1 MSLYILKRILIS
13 IVVIFLVT
21 VFVFALIHI
30 LPGDPARLYLGFEA
44 SEAEVQEMRVKMN
57 LDKPLMVQY
66 YLWLDN
72 VFHGD
77 LGESLIYR
85 RPNLDIF
92 KERLP
97 RTVSI
102 GVPALLISV
111 PIALFFGI
119 ICAVK
124 RGKWMDNLLTF
135 FITLGMGTPVF
146 WVSIIAIYIFAM
158 WLKILPIQGYVS
170 PSENFSQYLYKATL
184 PVLCMATHMVAGVAR
199 NTRTYMLETLNQD
212 YVRTHRAFGISERKI
227 TCKYALKNALIP
239 VVTILGFQVRV
250 IIGGSL
256 LIEQVFNI
264 PGLGTLLVHAVNS
277 RDYILIQNCVLM
289 IATFT
294 VFVSLV
300 VDILYGYVDPRIRLS
315 RR

>member
-1 MSLYILKRILIS
+1 MGLYILKRILIS
-13 IVVIFLVT
+13 FIVVFMVT
-21 VFVFALIHI
+21 IFVFGLIHI

-44 SEAEVQEMRVKMN
+44 SEADVQAMRIKMN
-57 LDKPLMVQY
+57 LDKPLTTQY
-66 YLWLDN
+66 YMWLDN

-77 LGESLIYR
+77 LGESLLYK

-92 KERLP
+92 KERIP

-102 GVPALLISV
+102 GIPALLISV
-111 PIALFFGI
+111 PIALIFGI

-124 RGKWMDNLLTF
+124 RGKWIDNLLTF

-146 WVSIIAIYIFAM
+146 WVSILAIYIFAM

-170 PSENFSQYLYKATL
+170 PVDNFGQYLYKAAL
-184 PVLCMATHMVAGVAR
+184 PVLCMSLHMVAGVSR

-227 TCKYALKNALIP
+227 TSKYALKNALIP

-264 PGLGTLLVHAVNS
+264 PGLGTLLVLAVNN

-294 VFVSLV
+294 VLVSLL
-300 VDILYGYVDPRIRLS
+300 VDVLYGYVDPRIRLS

>member
-1 MSLYILKRILIS
+1 MGLYILKRILIS
-13 IVVIFLVT
+13 FVVIFLVT
-21 VFVFALIHI
+21 IFVFALIHI
-30 LPGDPARLYLGFEA
+30 LPGDPARLYLGYEA
-44 SEAEVQEMRVKMN
+44 SEADVQAMRVKMN
-57 LDKPLMVQY
+57 LDKPLMTQY
-66 YLWLDN
+66 YLWLND
-72 VFHGD
+72 VVHGN
-77 LGESLIYR
+77 LGDSLLYR
-85 RPNLDIF
+85 RPNIDIF
-92 KERLP
+92 RERIP

-111 PIALFFGI
+111 PIALIFGI

-124 RGKWMDNLLTF
+124 RGKWIDNLLTF

-146 WVSIIAIYIFAM
+146 WISILAIYVFAM
-158 WLKILPIQGYVS
+158 WLKLLPIQGYVS
-170 PSENFSQYLYKATL
+170 PSENFGQYVYKATL
-184 PVLCMATHMVAGVAR
+184 PVLCMAIQMIAGVAR

-212 YVRTHRAFGISERKI
+212 YIRTHRAFGISERKI
-227 TCKYALKNALIP
+227 TCKYALKNAMIP

-264 PGLGTLLVHAVNS
+264 PGLGTLLVLAVNS

-294 VFVSLV
+294 VFVSLI
-300 VDILYGYVDPRIRLS
+300 VDIVYGYVDPRIRLS